1 MILIFGLKP
10 KMGKECA
17 HLFRNGNVWKTPQKI
32 NVMILFLAI
41 QAYTGQAWMK
51 TLDMKVFLWMQDY
64 ARQLQRNVVWFV
76 SHRILFHSI
85 YFLECSNIFFAI
97 ITLYNAL

>member
-1 MILIFGLKP
+1 MLLEHGLMIPVFGLKP
-10 KMGKECA
+10 KMDKECA
-17 HLFRNGNVWKTPQKI
+17 HLFRNGNVWKMLQKI

-64 ARQLQRNVVWFV
+64 AR
-76 SHRILFHSI
+76 
-85 YFLECSNIFFAI
+85 
-97 ITLYNAL
+97 